1 MKKRKRTGLPPEAK
15 KLLLEAAARAKRL
28 SPQWKLEQLFYGL
41 MLLAVVSPPGVSLRD
56 PIFKRIR
63 RLDVLNAAAKKSR
76 KAKPFPTFP
85 VPAGAGPLKSA
96 TVKSIISDEKA
107 HEPTFTEYLRSIPPG
122 PDVFDR
128 IRDFRARRKP
138 LPKGETAKKLIKSG
152 RRI

>member
-1 MKKRKRTGLPPEAK
+1 MKKTKTGLPPEAK
-15 KLLLEAAARAKRL
+15 KLLLEAATRAARL

-41 MLLAVVSPPGVSLRD
+41 MLLLVVSPPGVSPRD

-63 RLDVLNAAAKKSR
+63 RLDALNAAAKKSR
-76 KAKPFPTFP
+76 RPKRSPSFP
-85 VPAGAGPLKSA
+85 VPAGAPPLNSA

-107 HEPTFTEYLRSIPPG
+107 HEPTFTEYLLSIPPG

-138 LPKGETAKKLIKSG
+138 LPKGESAKKLIKSG